1 MDENRDIKIT
11 SILDEKEDYTLEE
24 LRNLLLNSDTLVV
37 DIDGTV
43 KMVKEDNHIY
53 ICEKCGCEIDIRNL
67 KLEEFTPCPKCAYPI
82 WNSSHVII
90 PNFVGNYDRYKI
102 EDKKGNNLVL
112 DFNGKIR
119 YFKSISEAE
128 AYIRFKRWAEEE
140 VEILGPF

>member
-1 MDENRDIKIT
+1 M
-11 SILDEKEDYTLEE
+11 EE
-24 LRNLLLNSDTLVV
+24 LSNLLLNSDTLVV

-112 DFNGKIR
+112 DFNGR
-119 YFKSISEAE
+119 YVIS
-128 AYIRFKRWAEEE
+128 R
-140 VEILGPF
+140 V

>member
-37 DIDGTV
+37 DIDGT
-43 KMVKEDNHIY
+43 VKEDNHIY